1 MSDAVPGPEDTTMKK
16 RDKKQILKKTR
27 KMLEDDKG

>member
-1 MSDAVPGPEDTTMKK
+1 MSDAVSGPEDTTMKK
-16 RDKKQILKKTR
+16 RDKKKILKKTR